1 MEVVNVKVAH
11 LRPKYANLAE
21 WMKDDNNEYI
31 GRGGIVFINGERFP
45 KRGSEWAN
53 PYRVKSTDQEDALA
67 KYEKHLDEMLKDES
81 CKSRFLKL
89 KGKTLGCWC
98 VSSPSK
104 LEDGEPIIC
113 HGQIILKKLR
123 ELE

>member
-1 MEVVNVKVAH
+1 M
-11 LRPKYANLAE
+11 LR
-21 WMKDDNNEYI
+21 
-31 GRGGIVFINGERFP
+31 
-45 KRGSEWAN
+45 
-53 PYRVKSTDQEDALA
+53 
-67 KYEKHLDEMLKDES
+67 DEE
-81 CKSRFLKL
+81 CKNRFLKL

-104 LEDGEPIIC
+104 LEDGKEIVC